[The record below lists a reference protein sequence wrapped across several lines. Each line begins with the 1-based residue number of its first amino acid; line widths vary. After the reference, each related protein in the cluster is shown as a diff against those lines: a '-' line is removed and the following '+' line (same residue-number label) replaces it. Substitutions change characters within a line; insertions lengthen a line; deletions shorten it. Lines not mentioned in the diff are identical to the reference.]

1 MFLSLALTIVQPESL
16 TLDWNCNFRI
26 RIILKHF
33 HLLSVWGPRYYGSF
47 WDCRWKRLG
56 SKGHLGTLSLQGTK
70 HPEISD
76 VFFTG
81 DEAPWNQLF
90 FSGHSTCVKLIIMCV
105 SMIFSAAK
113 SMFSYVFD
121 CIISFYPIFLPLHR
135 KVPGIKMI
143 LSRSKR
149 TFALIW
155 RKYYKKKMT
164 LSWCQTYID
173 MVMENSLSLT
183 LSMSRI
189 STFISTC
196 TCIRRGVRSDAQLS
210 CTETRFQKCSQN
222 G

>member
-1 MFLSLALTIVQPESL
+1 MKTFGIQRS
-16 TLDWNCNFRI
+16 FRN
-26 RIILKHF
+26 
-33 HLLSVWGPRYYGSF
+33 
-47 WDCRWKRLG
+47 
-56 SKGHLGTLSLQGTK
+56 SKL
-70 HPEISD
+70 
-76 VFFTG
+76 TG
-81 DEAPWNQLF
+81 DQAPWNKWY
-90 FSGHSTCVKLIIMCV
+90 FSRHSTCMKLIIMCV
-105 SMIFSAAK
+105 CMIFSAAK

-155 RKYYKKKMT
+155 RKCYKKKMT

-196 TCIRRGVRSDAQLS
+196 TCIIFIWILS
-210 CTETRFQKCSQN
+210 YLHIHIYVNLHNFYLTFEVEENHCECSN
-222 G
+222 LCNLSKLLKKTLKLT

>member
-1 MFLSLALTIVQPESL
+1 MKTFGIQRS
-16 TLDWNCNFRI
+16 FRN
-26 RIILKHF
+26 
-33 HLLSVWGPRYYGSF
+33 
-47 WDCRWKRLG
+47 
-56 SKGHLGTLSLQGTK
+56 SKL
-70 HPEISD
+70 
-76 VFFTG
+76 TG
-81 DEAPWNQLF
+81 DQAPWNKWY
-90 FSGHSTCVKLIIMCV
+90 FSRQSTCIKLIIMCV
-105 SMIFSAAK
+105 CMIVSAAK

-196 TCIRRGVRSDAQLS
+196 TCIMIIWLLS
-210 CTETRFQKCSQN
+210 FIFISTFISTWSWIIFTWVLKWKKIIGSVPIFAHAYFSSKAHETFKALFQNSFLRYKESIPLN
-222 G
+222 TYFYTNDL